1 VKGST
6 ITLTATVSPTNATS
20 KTVTWSVSSGSSY
33 ASVNS
38 STGVVTGLAAGSATI
53 KATAG
58 GKSAT
63 KTITVTASTTTE
75 PTTTDLPVN
84 NTVTAGATDGTS
96 LTGTQSTYTATGTSV
111 SNWNTLVWSDEFEGT
126 SLKTANWKYETGNW
140 GWGNNE
146 KENYTTNNAT
156 VAGGVLDIVAKS
168 DLTSARIKSA
178 GLKTFKYG
186 KIQARIKCD
195 QGTGSWP
202 AYWMLGTCSSTWPQ
216 QGEIDILEHANNNN
230 YTLQTC
236 HWSSNGISATSGVH
250 ASYGTADLKNQG
262 KTIPT
267 MDVSEWHVYT
277 IEWTSSHIDFY
288 VDSTKTMAIDVGNS
302 ANGLDAYNYPFY
314 FIFNFAIGGDFPQV
328 WSGFTNL
335 PWHMYVDYVRVYQ

>member
-1 VKGST
+1 
-6 ITLTATVSPTNATS
+6 
-20 KTVTWSVSSGSSY
+20 
-33 ASVNS
+33 
-38 STGVVTGLAAGSATI
+38 VTGLAAGSATI

-75 PTTTDLPVN
+75 PSTTDLPVN

-96 LTGTQSTYTATGTSV
+96 LTGTQKTYATT
-111 SNWNTLVWSDEFEGT
+111 NTTWNTLVWSDEFEGT
-126 SLKTANWKYETGNW
+126 SLKTENWKYETGNW

-156 VAGGVLDIVAKS
+156 VAGGVLDIIAKS

-178 GLKTFKYG
+178 GLKEFKYG
-186 KIQARIKCD
+186 KIQARIKCS

-216 QGEIDILEHANNNN
+216 QGEIDILEHANSDTFT
-230 YTLQTC
+230 YQTC
-236 HWSSNGISATSGVH
+236 HWSSNGISAATGNHV
-250 ASYGTADLKNQG
+250 SYGTADLKNQG

-277 IEWTSSHIDFY
+277 IEWTSSLINFY
-288 VDSTKTMAIDVGNS
+288 VDDTKTMAIAVGSS
-302 ANGLDAYNYPFY
+302 AGTGLDAYNYPFY